1 MNLSTGR
8 TVLVVEDQDEVRALI
23 LRTLAG
29 EGYRVLE
36 ARDGVEALEVLEAE
50 PDVSLIVT
58 DIVMP
63 RMGGL
68 ELAEH
73 LGSRSH
79 ALILFMSA
87 YSSHGMAV
95 PGPFLQKPFSPL
107 DLCAEVQRLLAPSR
121 SEA

>member
-8 TVLVVEDQDEVRALI
+8 TVLVVEDQDDLRALM

-58 DIVMP
+58 DILMP
-63 RMGGL
+63 RMDGL

-73 LGSRSH
+73 LGSQSH
-79 ALILFMSA
+79 ALILFMSG
-87 YSSHGMAV
+87 YSSHGAAV
-95 PGPFLQKPFSPL
+95 PGPFLPKPFSPVT
-107 DLCAEVQRLLAPSR
+107 LCAEVQRLLAPSR